1 MAEIE
6 RYDVSEEWAHSGIIK
21 AGDLCFLGYCV
32 GNIGGTIE
40 EQIKTKLLQASKLIR
55 DAYDMTDGIVTREVP
70 KAESQKI
77 RQKKESKYT
86 ALVPHEVIV
95 DRHEE
100 PTYNLKCRN
109 YGEIRYKDGKV
120 ERTCIVGMDM
130 CYCSVK
136 CAYATNN
143 VCSLKG

>member
-1 MAEIE
+1 MNENQHTKFKNRLLNIQTQIQ
-6 RYDVSEEWAHSGIIK
+6 SGANLLGK
-21 AGDLCFLGYCV
+21 A
-32 GNIGGTIE
+32 TIE

-77 RQKKESKYT
+77 RQKKDSKYT
-86 ALVPHEVIV
+86 ALVPHEVII

-120 ERTCIVGMDM
+120 ERTCTVGMDM

>member
-1 MAEIE
+1 MNENQHTKFKNRLLNIQTQIQ
-6 RYDVSEEWAHSGIIK
+6 SGANILGK
-21 AGDLCFLGYCV
+21 A
-32 GNIGGTIE
+32 TIE

-86 ALVPHEVIV
+86 ALVPHEGIV
-95 DRHEE
+95 DQHEE

>member
-1 MAEIE
+1 MNENQHTKFKNRLLNIQTQIQ
-6 RYDVSEEWAHSGIIK
+6 SGSNLLGK
-21 AGDLCFLGYCV
+21 A
-32 GNIGGTIE
+32 TIE

-55 DAYDMTDGIVTREVP
+55 NAYDMTDGIVTREVP

>member
-1 MAEIE
+1 MNENQHTKFKNRLLNIQAQIQ
-6 RYDVSEEWAHSGIIK
+6 SGANLLGK
-21 AGDLCFLGYCV
+21 A
-32 GNIGGTIE
+32 TIE

-86 ALVPHEVIV
+86 DLIPHENII

-100 PTYNLKCRN
+100 ATYNLKCRN
-109 YGEIRYKDGKV
+109 YGEIRYKDGRI